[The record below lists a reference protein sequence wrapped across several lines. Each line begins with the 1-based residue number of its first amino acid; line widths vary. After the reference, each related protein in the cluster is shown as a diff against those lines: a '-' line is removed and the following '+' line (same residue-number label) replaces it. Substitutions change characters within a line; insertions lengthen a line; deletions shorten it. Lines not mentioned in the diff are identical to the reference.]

1 SPLSSSQA
9 RTSSSPAQ
17 RTSLSLPSSASFRF
31 FSRTYANKSR
41 SMFNYVT
48 TPEESDHYATELF
61 KLVESGAVKV
71 NFHRE
76 YPFTAEGLQQAQ
88 RDITGHS
95 TTGKLIV
102 KVSDE

>member
-1 SPLSSSQA
+1 PPSQA
-9 RTSSSPAQ
+9 HRQEHQAHPPNVRPSHSPH
-17 RTSLSLPSSASFRF
+17 LSRF
-31 FSRTYANKSR
+31 VSRTYANKSH